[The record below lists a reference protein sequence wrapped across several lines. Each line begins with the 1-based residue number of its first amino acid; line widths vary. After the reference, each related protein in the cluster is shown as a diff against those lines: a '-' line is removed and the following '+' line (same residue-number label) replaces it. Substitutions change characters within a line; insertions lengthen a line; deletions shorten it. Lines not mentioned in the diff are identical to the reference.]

1 MCFICQ
7 RISTFLATVATAGD
21 LELVTQESFR
31 SVSLSIFFLGGGG
44 IKKCVKSQL
53 TNVMSVYIYH
63 KDDADDEESQNI
75 LRELEHIDD
84 ECDQNGIT
92 FVKIDNAEEAKEYGI
107 EDIPA
112 LVYFENGVP
121 DLYEGDDPEL
131 GIIDSILI

>member
-1 MCFICQ
+1 MVEFVCALFANEFPHFWQLWPQPVIWNW
-7 RISTFLATVATAGD
+7 
-21 LELVTQESFR
+21 
-31 SVSLSIFFLGGGG
+31 SLKNLFALFPCLFWGG

-107 EDIPA
+107 EDLPTII
-112 LVYFENGVP
+112 YFEDGVP
-121 DLYEGDDPEL
+121 TLYEG
-131 GIIDSILI
+131 

>member
-1 MCFICQ
+1 M
-7 RISTFLATVATAGD
+7 
-21 LELVTQESFR
+21 
-31 SVSLSIFFLGGGG
+31 
-44 IKKCVKSQL
+44 KSQL

>member
-1 MCFICQ
+1 
-7 RISTFLATVATAGD
+7 
-21 LELVTQESFR
+21 
-31 SVSLSIFFLGGGG
+31 
-44 IKKCVKSQL
+44 
-53 TNVMSVYIYH
+53 MSVYIYH

>member
-31 SVSLSIFFLGGGG
+31 SVSLSILGGG